1 MLVKT
6 NPYKV
11 LTVLLDHP
19 QDPPEAQR
27 QAVKEKQ
34 PGIDNGEYQ
43 SILALLEREE
53 YIDALHG
60 DDKIL
65 AIHVRPSARARMNEK
80 YDVLLFKMKWDIAKI
95 SFGFALGFL
104 ARCLIQ

>member
-1 MLVKT
+1 MCSGSFFRARTRAK
-6 NPYKV
+6 
-11 LTVLLDHP
+11 
-19 QDPPEAQR
+19 
-27 QAVKEKQ
+27 KQ
-34 PGIDNGEYQ
+34 HTTSSNVQGTPT
-43 SILALLEREE
+43 SAT
-53 YIDALHG
+53 LHG